1 MWDIIFWIIVVV
13 VLIGLVW
20 YFLGQKKAPEKKTE
34 IPGMPPEPP
43 SETPSDWPPEV

>member
-1 MWDIIFWIIVVV
+1 MWDTIFWIIVVV

-20 YFLGQKKAPEKKTE
+20 YFLSQEKAPKKKIE

-43 SETPSDWPPEV
+43 SETPPSDIPEV